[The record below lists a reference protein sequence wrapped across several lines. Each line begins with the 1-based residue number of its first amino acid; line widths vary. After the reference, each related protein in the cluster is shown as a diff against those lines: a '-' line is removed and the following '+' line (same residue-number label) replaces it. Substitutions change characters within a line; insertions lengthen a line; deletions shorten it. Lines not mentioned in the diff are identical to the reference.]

1 MAKKCTALWREACS
15 QAKNVQNTPAPDHF
29 WKLRCRKNARRCGA
43 KHISIKIVQN
53 TPCSDH
59 FWKLRCRK
67 VHGVVA
73 RNTFPSQN
81 SKNTT
86 CSDHFLTFRCR
97 KNARCCGAKHIS
109 KSKVSKT
116 AGFEPLFDV
125 QRSTECI
132 ALHYSILH
140 YKTLHYTTLH
150 YTPLHYT
157 ALHWRIHTRS
167 NGTKW
172 PLWAICPQVALL
184 ALTYLT
190 TGVVPASKAP
200 LLDTSP
206 VGAVEGLIGA
216 GPLIV
221 VSQSLTDF
229 PKTLLRPSTDLPET
243 FHRSSTDLSRIF
255 HRSGTHKNQKSLNSF
270 SRITAS
276 FLASAPHP

>member
-1 MAKKCTALWREACS
+1 MHC
-15 QAKNVQNTPAPDHF
+15 
-29 WKLRCRKNARRCGA
+29 
-43 KHISIKIVQN
+43 
-53 TPCSDH
+53 
-59 FWKLRCRK
+59 
-67 VHGVVA
+67 
-73 RNTFPSQN
+73 
-81 SKNTT
+81 
-86 CSDHFLTFRCR
+86 
-97 KNARCCGAKHIS
+97 
-109 KSKVSKT
+109 
-116 AGFEPLFDV
+116 
-125 QRSTECI
+125 
-132 ALHYSILH
+132 
-140 YKTLHYTTLH
+140 TTLQ
-150 YTPLHYT
+150 YTSLQNTPLHYPT
-157 ALHWRIHTRS
+157 LHPATLHCTTLEDPHQVQWHQVALVGHMS
-167 NGTKW
+167 
-172 PLWAICPQVALL
+172 QVALL